1 MTFTRTRM
9 TKTTVTPVKEFRVC
23 LSEQLEKFCKEQS
36 LPNWCCDDL
45 LHKDISPLTTDIKGW
60 AGIPENELVD
70 HMDDLYLSKDQRQW
84 LIDFQMAWCAVTDD
98 EPM

>member
-1 MTFTRTRM
+1 MTFTRIRM

-23 LSEQLEKFCKEQS
+23 LSEQLENFCKEQS

-45 LHKDISPLTTDIKGW
+45 LHKDTS
-60 AGIPENELVD
+60 
-70 HMDDLYLSKDQRQW
+70 DDLYLSKDQRQW

>member
-1 MTFTRTRM
+1 MISTSETMRTLRKLTTRFTFLM
-9 TKTTVTPVKEFRVC
+9 KIKIPVKEFRIC

-45 LHKDISPLTTDIKGW
+45 LHKDAS
-60 AGIPENELVD
+60 
-70 HMDDLYLSKDQRQW
+70 DDLYLSKDQRQW
-84 LIDFQMAWCAVTDD
+84 LIDFQIAWCAVTDD